1 MRELTDKFIITK
13 SEKKKKIAR
22 FRDGLLMM
30 PRLKA
35 CKNKDKALIRLTPR
49 EHNHN

>member
-1 MRELTDKFIITK
+1 MRELTDKFIIIK
-13 SEKKKKIAR
+13 SEKKIAR

-35 CKNKDKALIRLTPR
+35 CKNKDKALIRLTPK
-49 EHNHN
+49 EHNHH